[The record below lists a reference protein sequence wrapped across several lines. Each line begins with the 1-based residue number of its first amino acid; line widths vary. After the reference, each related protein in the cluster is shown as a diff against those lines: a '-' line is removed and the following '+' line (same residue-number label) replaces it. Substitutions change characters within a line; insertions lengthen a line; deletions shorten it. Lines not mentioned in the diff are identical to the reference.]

1 MIIHGPYL
9 PPGGGVCAAGH
20 LSGHD
25 AALFANAGIPAA
37 MIFVRNQHGSHNPEE
52 DMRIDDLMAGATVLY
67 EAIFAVP

>member
-1 MIIHGPYL
+1 MRMPSG
-9 PPGGGVCAAGH
+9 A
-20 LSGHD
+20 GHD
-25 AALFANAGIPAA
+25 AMLVGRQAPAA